1 MSDRWQPS
9 AVQATTMLLTARG
22 RLAAHALMKNTKS
35 EQQAAALVEE
45 TRFEGRDRTNAPTI
59 SYIAKQ

>member
-1 MSDRWQPS
+1 
-9 AVQATTMLLTARG
+9 MLLTARG